1 PAEQPSGL
9 VPQGSCLIHNSQEER
24 AMNHLEPVLGQEP
37 GSEGFIHQHSHHRLL
52 VHQLLSWPT
61 NSTTMKDAYR
71 PPHRVHLLGQGEPES
86 PLPMPWVQGLLC
98 SSVREEMLE
107 EIHPHRMPMES
118 VSTTHRDYC
127 AGGYQSTPLPT
138 SQPHNY
144 CMDQPCTF
152 WLEQARG
159 LLGAT
164 SVSRGD
170 SAFRRNAAFSTPIT
184 ESLEQP
190 VPCASLGRQH
200 WPHKQ

>member
-1 PAEQPSGL
+1 
-9 VPQGSCLIHNSQEER
+9 
-24 AMNHLEPVLGQEP
+24 
-37 GSEGFIHQHSHHRLL
+37 
-52 VHQLLSWPT
+52 
-61 NSTTMKDAYR
+61 
-71 PPHRVHLLGQGEPES
+71 
-86 PLPMPWVQGLLC
+86 
-98 SSVREEMLE
+98 MLE
-107 EIHPHRMPMES
+107 EIHPRRMPMES

-144 CMDQPCTF
+144 CTDQPCSF
-152 WLEQARG
+152 WLEQACG

-164 SVSRGD
+164 SISRGD

-190 VPCASLGRQH
+190 PPCASLGRQL